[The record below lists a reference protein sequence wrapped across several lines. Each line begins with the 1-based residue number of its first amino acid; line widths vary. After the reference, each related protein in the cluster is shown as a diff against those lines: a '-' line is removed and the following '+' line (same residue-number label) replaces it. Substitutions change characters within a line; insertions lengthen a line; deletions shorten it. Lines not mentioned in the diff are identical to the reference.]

1 MWQGHEFYYEV
12 LKSFEK
18 LLESLPKSVEQIFSM
33 PLWFNRFLDTSFDET
48 ISRAGYNYVK
58 DLYPGG
64 RLLEI
69 NAISTLNLN
78 LLEKH
83 KLIAIVRSVPR
94 RWSQFIQSQAVKD
107 IVVYPFQ
114 TVNVNAHDVPLKHL
128 NSKEIYNM
136 LEKDKIRM
144 PIGMLNWCLELE
156 LSDLQIR
163 TAFTF
168 AHNCCSSIFDRTFQY
183 KIATQILPTNDYLT
197 RYRVED
203 TNVCQKCNL
212 EFDSIEHSLFFCSE
226 IVQIISTFLKFL
238 KDECGVTTNIGLI
251 QYLFGVSESKQQGL
265 NHVLLELKKAI
276 FYSWESNIGNDA
288 FCEQVKNNIKKIIIK
303 EKNVMVKNNQYDAFD
318 TKWDKFVP
326 IYDFRGP
333 NLQ

>member
-1 MWQGHEFYYEV
+1 
-12 LKSFEK
+12 
-18 LLESLPKSVEQIFSM
+18 
-33 PLWFNRFLDTSFDET
+33 
-48 ISRAGYNYVK
+48 
-58 DLYPGG
+58 
-64 RLLEI
+64 
-69 NAISTLNLN
+69 
-78 LLEKH
+78 
-83 KLIAIVRSVPR
+83 
-94 RWSQFIQSQAVKD
+94 
-107 IVVYPFQ
+107 
-114 TVNVNAHDVPLKHL
+114 
-128 NSKEIYNM
+128 
-136 LEKDKIRM
+136 
-144 PIGMLNWCLELE
+144 MLNWCLELE

-168 AHNCCSSIFDRTFQY
+168 ARNCSSSIFDRTFQY

-212 EFDSIEHSLFFCSE
+212 EFDSIEHSLFFFSE

-251 QYLFGVSESKQQGL
+251 QYLFGVSGSKQQGL